1 MVSDNGSVRSV
12 ERVTA
17 VLELL
22 SARRRPMRLA
32 EIAQELEMPKSTV
45 HGLLHTLDARD
56 FVRRDE
62 EQRYRLSIRLFSLA
76 ATALGFEDLRDVA
89 RPAMRELSES
99 TRGTASLA
107 VLDGHEVVYL
117 EKVEDRS
124 SLVQVVTQVGTRVP
138 AHINAL
144 GKALVGALPREER
157 ERWVDA
163 HTFTQVTGSTVAD
176 PAAFR
181 AQLATQDRLGYA
193 VNDQELHPAVTAWAA
208 PVRGHHGQVV
218 AALSLAHLGSPPSAE
233 QMHELGLR
241 VRAAAGRVSEALR
254 SD

>member
-1 MVSDNGSVRSV
+1 MVSDNGLVRSV

-22 SARRRPMRLA
+22 SARKKPMRLG
-32 EIAQELEMPKSTV
+32 EIAQELAIPKSTV
-45 HGLLHTLDARD
+45 HGLLHTLAAQD

-62 EQRYRLSIRLFSLA
+62 EQRYRLSTRLFSLA
-76 ATALGFEDLRDVA
+76 ATALGFDDLRDVA

-107 VLDGHEVVYL
+107 VLDGHDVVYL

-144 GKALVGALPREER
+144 GKALVGALPAAER
-157 ERWVDA
+157 ERWIDA
-163 HTFTQVTGSTVAD
+163 HSFTRVTGSTVTD
-176 PAAFR
+176 PQAFR
-181 AQLATQDRLGYA
+181 AQLAVQDSAGYA

-208 PVRGHHGQVV
+208 PVRGHEGGVV

-233 QMHELGLR
+233 RMHELGLQ
-241 VRAAAGRVSEALR
+241 VREAAGRVSEALR
-254 SD
+254 AD